1 VLLPAGQR
9 VGPRVDDSA
18 FSPVRQ
24 SLCVTSRLQG
34 TEQGT
39 LTAPNNLATWTG
51 QAGNAAAD
59 RDQFAVLLPV
69 LEQVTAAR
77 DCMSMRA
84 RLMMATPGHA
94 ALRYVAPWRSERA
107 AEALAPSL
115 RSAAAA

>member
-94 ALRYVAPWRSERA
+94 AMSVSAERV
-107 AEALAPSL
+107 S
-115 RSAAAA
+115 

>member
-18 FSPVRQ
+18 SSPVRQ

-39 LTAPNNLATWTG
+39 LTAPNNVATWTG

-94 ALRYVAPWRSERA
+94 ATGSMICPRSRGCHG
-107 AEALAPSL
+107 SCHT
-115 RSAAAA
+115 RCTMCRG